1 MVKTKEKIKAVK
13 KLLSGD
19 GVKKH
24 KERKAK
30 KKELLDMLRS
40 SMADADQFN
49 EPKKKSH
56 KKTKK
61 ISQTSQ
67 NEDKEIPVGDDEL
80 EKLLYKPMPRKD
92 RKVKLDPRF
101 QEIYTNPEYS
111 GVTRDTDERG
121 ALKLMKKSESK
132 QASKPKK
139 KSKSTEESEESQESE
154 VELDR

>member
-1 MVKTKEKIKAVK
+1 MVKTKEKIKAIK

-24 KERKAK
+24 KDKKAK

-40 SMADADQFN
+40 SMADVDQFN

-67 NEDKEIPVGDDEL
+67 NEDQEIPVGDDEL

-121 ALKLMKKSESK
+121 ALKLMKK
-132 QASKPKK
+132 QASKQKK
-139 KSKSTEESEESQESE
+139 KSKSIEESEESEESE
-154 VELDR
+154 KELDR